1 MYSITI
7 KAVNGQWVT
16 VHTDPEVIELMETD
30 TIPTPFTTA
39 IPAQEVL
46 DRITELNPDRRVT
59 L

>member
-1 MYSITI
+1 MYSIKI

-30 TIPTPFTTA
+30 TIPTPFTTLV
-39 IPAQEVL
+39 PAQEVL
-46 DRITELNPDRRVT
+46 DRITELNPDRVVT